1 MELTPIIEKAIRTAA
16 FYHRNQN
23 RKYPGNFESMP
34 YITHLF
40 SVALIL
46 SNYTDDENTIAAGI
60 LHDSIEDTDYTVEKL
75 ENEFGEKIKD
85 IVLGVTEQKFDANNL
100 KISWKVRKE
109 AYLKNLENAG
119 HESLLICAADKIHNL
134 TSLINDHETR
144 SKDIWANFN
153 ASKEEKMRVYGEIL
167 QLLRNKLKNPIVQ
180 EYEKV
185 YEEALK
191 AFNIK

>member
-1 MELTPIIEKAIRTAA
+1 
-16 FYHRNQN
+16 
-23 RKYPGNFESMP
+23 
-34 YITHLF
+34 
-40 SVALIL
+40 
-46 SNYTDDENTIAAGI
+46 
-60 LHDSIEDTDYTVEKL
+60 
-75 ENEFGEKIKD
+75 
-85 IVLGVTEQKFDANNL
+85 
-100 KISWKVRKE
+100 
-109 AYLKNLENAG
+109 
-119 HESLLICAADKIHNL
+119 L